1 MELNMNYA
9 NNRSFAHL
17 IGLSAATFTSIAS
30 AQDSAARD
38 AAMTKCVNQAHR
50 AFPES
55 GVSQD
60 MQGSDA
66 YKACMASAGLQSSV
80 VEIK

>member
-1 MELNMNYA
+1 M
-9 NNRSFAHL
+9 
-17 IGLSAATFTSIAS
+17 I
-30 AQDSAARD
+30 
-38 AAMTKCVNQAHR
+38 KCVNQAHR